1 MSFSGARVL
10 VTGGAG
16 FIGSHLVDRLL
27 QLEAEV
33 VVVDD
38 FSTGHEQNLLGHTG
52 NDRLRIE
59 RGDVLDEPL
68 LMRLTQGADY
78 VFHLATRSVRMS
90 LKRPTIVH
98 EVNTTGTLNAL
109 KAAATAKV
117 RRFVY
122 CSSSEVY
129 GTAGIVPQPEEYNFQ
144 PETIYGASKLTGE
157 YYAQVFHRAKWL
169 ETVVARPH
177 NNYGPR
183 EHYRGSAGE
192 VIPRF
197 ILWCLAGEPPV
208 IYGDGHQTRDFTFVL
223 ETADILATLAL
234 HERAA
239 GEVFNIC
246 RGQEVSVI
254 GLAEKICRL
263 TGALLKPR
271 FLPGRPSDVLRLWGD
286 ASKLQRRIGRKPDL
300 SIDEGLVP
308 TIEWFRNHVPLNA
321 DVLKS
326 LSPQNWE
333 QEACESWIRAS

>member
-27 QLEAEV
+27 ELEAEV

-38 FSTGHEQNLLGHTG
+38 FSTGHERNLSCHAG
-52 NDRLRIE
+52 NNRLRIE
-59 RGDVLDEPL
+59 RGDVRDEAL
-68 LMRLTQGADY
+68 LMRLAQGAAY

-90 LKRPTIVH
+90 LQQPTIVH
-98 EVNTTGTLNAL
+98 EVNSTGTLNAL
-109 KAAATAKV
+109 KAAAAAKA

-129 GTAGIVPQPEEYNFQ
+129 GTAGVVPQREEYDFR

-157 YYAQVFHRAKWL
+157 YYTQVFHRSAWL

-183 EHYRGSAGE
+183 EQYRGTAGE

-197 ILWCLAGEPPV
+197 ILWCLAGEPPI
-208 IYGDGHQTRDFTFVL
+208 IYGDGHQTRDFTYVS
-223 ETADILATLAL
+223 ETADILATLAV
-234 HERAA
+234 HDRAV

-246 RGQEVSVI
+246 RGQEVSVVE
-254 GLAEKICRL
+254 LAERIRRL
-263 TGALLKPR
+263 TGTSVKPR

-286 ASKLQRRIGRKPDL
+286 ASKLQCAIGRKPEL
-300 SIDEGLVP
+300 SIDEGLAR
-308 TIEWFRNHVPLNA
+308 TIDWFRKHVSLNA
-321 DVLKS
+321 DVLGS
-326 LSPQNWE
+326 LSSRNWE
-333 QEACESWIRAS
+333 QETSELWIKAS